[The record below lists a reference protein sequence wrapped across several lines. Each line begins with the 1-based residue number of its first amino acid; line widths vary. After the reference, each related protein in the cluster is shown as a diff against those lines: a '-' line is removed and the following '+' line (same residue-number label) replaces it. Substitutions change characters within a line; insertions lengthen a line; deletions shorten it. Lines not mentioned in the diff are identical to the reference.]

1 MPYITKNYTI
11 LASILTFALFLLTKS
26 YGSVLF
32 GILGLILI
40 ASIYLVILLYIR
52 SELSQFLLVFL
63 PLFILG
69 FVSIDLSIMGFAK
82 NYTYL
87 TLIMFLPFLVFG
99 IANKKLLLFFI
110 LLSMLP
116 LAAGNFSVELIPRLI
131 MVCSIFGAVSAL
143 KFSSFQKIQIYFI
156 QSMAILGLVNLVLFF
171 GGFYDVYSYDFG
183 LAVPRMFMNWGGLN
197 PNRSALLFGTSI
209 IMFLKLPVKTQKN
222 LRFSIVLVTLSLL
235 ATRSRNIIA
244 FSALLGVYLV
254 LKIYGIK
261 ALLLISSIPVFFSSQ
276 IYVWFL
282 REQSADRIQE
292 LSSRVFIWSE
302 IVSNLSSNS
311 KLFFGYGAYGGIS
324 FWDTLDVD
332 VTHAHNNYLQLVVE
346 SGIVGLLIFVVFV
359 AKRLIALSRVR
370 YGNGEALILMLLL
383 VASISEPHINGAV
396 SAGTYILILMTRQA
410 KSYVN

>member
-143 KFSSFQKIQIYFI
+143 KFSSFQ
-156 QSMAILGLVNLVLFF
+156 NL
-171 GGFYDVYSYDFG
+171 
-183 LAVPRMFMNWGGLN
+183 
-197 PNRSALLFGTSI
+197 
-209 IMFLKLPVKTQKN
+209 
-222 LRFSIVLVTLSLL
+222 
-235 ATRSRNIIA
+235 
-244 FSALLGVYLV
+244 
-254 LKIYGIK
+254 
-261 ALLLISSIPVFFSSQ
+261 
-276 IYVWFL
+276 
-282 REQSADRIQE
+282 
-292 LSSRVFIWSE
+292 
-302 IVSNLSSNS
+302 
-311 KLFFGYGAYGGIS
+311 
-324 FWDTLDVD
+324 
-332 VTHAHNNYLQLVVE
+332 
-346 SGIVGLLIFVVFV
+346 
-359 AKRLIALSRVR
+359 
-370 YGNGEALILMLLL
+370 
-383 VASISEPHINGAV
+383 
-396 SAGTYILILMTRQA
+396 
-410 KSYVN
+410 